1 MKKSLLSLLLILSLL
16 LCVTCA
22 AAEEWV
28 CPDCGQTNTGNF
40 CPNCGAKSP
49 IWICPTCG
57 QSNTGNFCPADGTKK
72 PDGSETGAKTD
83 TQPDNG
89 QPVGT
94 FQPHHL

>member
-57 QSNTGNFCPADGTKK
+57 QSNIGLYGIACLCVQVGRTPANCLITGQLYFFA
-72 PDGSETGAKTD
+72 
-83 TQPDNG
+83 
-89 QPVGT
+89 
-94 FQPHHL
+94 